1 MRTPE
6 PILVG
11 SLFAPIHD
19 ELMTL
24 LRGLTADEW
33 LAPTAAGTWTVRDVA
48 AHLLDTGL
56 RRLAMHRDGYNSP
69 LAPDAFANGL
79 GGFVNDLNASGVAY
93 AQRLSPTLLIDLHD
107 HYGPQ
112 LTDFL
117 ASLDPFVEA
126 HYSVSWAGEE
136 KSAMWFDVAR
146 EFTER
151 WHHQQ
156 QIRDAVRRAPLY
168 DRYLA
173 PVLDTFVRALPY
185 TYRDVDAPDG
195 TTIVLRITNEGEG
208 AWTLVCEDSR
218 WQLYADAA
226 ESPTTAVTMRG
237 DKAWRVFTKQKID
250 AQARIEGDV
259 SYAEPLLRMIA
270 IVA

>member
-11 SLFAPIHD
+11 HLFAPIHD
-19 ELMTL
+19 ELMAL
-24 LRGLTADEW
+24 LRGLTAQEW
-33 LAPTAAGTWTVRDVA
+33 LAPTVAGAWTVRDVA

-56 RRLAMHRDGYNSP
+56 RRLSMHRDGYAPP
-69 LAPDAFANGL
+69 LEPDAFANGL
-79 GGFVNDLNASGVAY
+79 GGFVNDLNAGGVAF
-93 AQRLSPTLLIDLHD
+93 ARRLSPVLLIDLHD
-107 HYGPQ
+107 RYGPQ
-112 LTDFL
+112 LAEFM
-117 ASLDPFVEA
+117 ASLDPFAEA
-126 HYSVSWAGEE
+126 QWGVSWAGERH
-136 KSAMWFDVAR
+136 SPMWFDVAR
-146 EFTER
+146 ELTER

-156 QIRDAVRRAPLY
+156 QIRDAVGRVPLY

-195 TTIVLRITNEGEG
+195 TTIALRIDDA
-208 AWTLVCEDSR
+208 AWSLVREDSR

-226 ESPTTAVTMRG
+226 DLPTTAVTMQG
-237 DKAWRVFTKQKID
+237 DAAWRVFTKQKID
-250 AQARIEGDV
+250 PHASIDGDAK
-259 SYAEPLLRMIA
+259 YAEPLLHMIA

>member
-1 MRTPE
+1 MSMRTPE
-6 PILVG
+6 PILTG
-11 SLFAPIHD
+11 PLFAPIHD
-19 ELMTL
+19 ELMSL
-24 LRGLTADEW
+24 LRSLTADEW
-33 LAPTAAGTWTVRDVA
+33 LAPTVAGAWTVRDVA

-56 RRLAMHRDGYNSP
+56 RRLSMHRDAYSPP

-79 GGFVNDLNASGVAY
+79 GGFVNDLNAGGVAW
-93 AQRLSPTLLIDLHD
+93 ARRLSPAMLIDLHD
-107 HYGPQ
+107 RTGPQ
-112 LTDFL
+112 LAEFL
-117 ASLDPFVEA
+117 ASLDPFAEA

-146 EFTER
+146 ELTER

-156 QIRDAVRRAPLY
+156 QIRDAVGRAPLY

-185 TYRDVDAPDG
+185 TYRDVEAPAG
-195 TTIVLRITNEGEG
+195 TMIVLRIDDA
-208 AWTLVCEDSR
+208 AWTLVREDAR
-218 WQLYADAA
+218 WNLYVGSAD
-226 ESPTTAVTMRG
+226 STTVVGLRG
-237 DKAWRVFTKQKID
+237 DKAWRIFTKQKID
-250 AQARIEGDV
+250 PETHIEGDA